1 MGYQAL
7 LDSSLNKAFNLS
19 KDLAKEVTFVRKPN
33 AAFNFGTGES
43 EFSTVQNTATKAVI
57 VDSKKPSKDKNAIV
71 RQLLLKSKEVGD
83 ISLYDSVTIDSQTW
97 NITEVQKNDGFISL
111 VEVTR
116 EV

>member
-33 AAFNFGTGES
+33 VTFNFATGES
-43 EFSTVQNTATKAVI
+43 EASTAQNISTKVII
-57 VDSKKPSKDKNAIV
+57 VDSKKPSKDKNAVV

-83 ISLYDSVTIDSQTW
+83 ISLYDSVTVDSQVW
-97 NITEVQKNDGFISL
+97 NITEVKKNDGFISV
-111 VEVTR
+111 VEVTK